1 MSSIEVSL
9 MQGLYGALGSFF
21 LNGSMYLKST
31 DKESFDTVKFL
42 KSVSL
47 GAGVGFAVGMTG
59 ISEDILLSS
68 PIYASVGMALENLF
82 KMIFRKD
89 TKLKQALSPL
99 EPVPKPADV
108 KTPKK
113 K

>member
-21 LNGSMYLKST
+21 LNGSIYLKST
-31 DKESFDTVKFL
+31 GTEGFDVVKFL
-42 KSVSL
+42 KSVL
-47 GAGVGFAVGMTG
+47 VGAGVGFAVGMTG
-59 ISEDILLSS
+59 ISEDIVMGS
-68 PIYASVGMALENLF
+68 PIYASAGMAIENLL
-82 KMIFRKD
+82 KMLFRKD
-89 TKLKQALSPL
+89 TKLKQAISPS